1 MMQLFL
7 QQSQLNFALVGDKV
21 GEDKERPAEH
31 FFLKIIMLVCYLF
44 QYYTI

>member
-1 MMQLFL
+1 MMQII
-7 QQSQLNFALVGDKV
+7 SPTITVDFALVEDKV
-21 GEDKERPAEH
+21 GEDKERLAEH